1 MKIDIITIFPEFF
14 DPFLETSII
23 KRALDQKL
31 VTIKA
36 HQLRDYS
43 KNKHK
48 KVDDTPYGG
57 GAGMLMTMQPLDDAI
72 SNLKQEKSRVILLSP
87 QGKKFNQKKAIKLSK
102 EEHLI
107 LICGHYEGIDARIE
121 HFIDEE
127 ISIGDYVLTGGEIPA
142 MIIADAVTRLVP
154 GVIHEDSSL
163 EDSLQSGWLK
173 YPQYT
178 KPSEYKGYRVPEVL
192 MSGNHQEII
201 KWREEMRLK
210 STIKKRPDLLKTIKK
225 TESESNKI
233 EEIKK
238 NLKKV

>member
-1 MKIDIITIFPEFF
+1 MFPSKHINS
-14 DPFLETSII
+14 ETT
-23 KRALDQKL
+23 Q
-31 VTIKA
+31 
-36 HQLRDYS
+36 

-72 SNLKQEKSRVILLSP
+72 SNLRDKNSKVILLSP
-87 QGKKFNQKKAIKLSK
+87 QGKRFTQKKAIKLAK
-102 EEHLI
+102 ESHMI

-142 MIIADAVTRLVP
+142 MILSDAIVRLVP
-154 GVIHEDSSL
+154 GVIHEDSSE
-163 EDSLQSGWLK
+163 EDSLQNGWLK

-178 KPSEYKGYRVPEVL
+178 KPNDYKGYLVPEVL
-192 MSGNHQEII
+192 TSGNHQEIL

-210 STIKKRPDLLKTIKK
+210 NTVIKRPDLLKSIKK
-225 TESESNKI
+225 TDAQAIKV
-233 EEIKK
+233 EEIKR
-238 NLKKV
+238 NIKKV

>member
-23 KRALDQKL
+23 KRAIEQDI
-31 VTIKA
+31 VSIKA

-72 SNLKQEKSRVILLSP
+72 SNLRDKNSKVILLSP
-87 QGKKFNQKKAIKLSK
+87 QGKRFTQKKAIKLAK
-102 EEHLI
+102 ESHMI

-142 MIIADAVTRLVP
+142 MILSDAIVRLVP
-154 GVIHEDSSL
+154 GVIHEDSSE
-163 EDSLQSGWLK
+163 EDSLQNGWLK

-178 KPSEYKGYRVPEVL
+178 KPSDYKGYLVPEVL
-192 MSGNHQEII
+192 TSGNHQEIL

-210 STIKKRPDLLKTIKK
+210 NTVIKRPDLLKSIKK
-225 TESESNKI
+225 TDAQAIKV
-233 EEIKK
+233 EEIKR
-238 NLKKV
+238 NIKKV

>member
-23 KRALDQKL
+23 KRAIEQDM
-31 VTIKA
+31 VSIKA

-72 SNLKQEKSRVILLSP
+72 SNLRDKNSKVILLSP
-87 QGKKFNQKKAIKLSK
+87 QGKRFTQKKAIKLAK
-102 EEHLI
+102 ESHMI

-142 MIIADAVTRLVP
+142 MILSDAIVRLVP
-154 GVIHEDSSL
+154 GVIHEDSSE
-163 EDSLQSGWLK
+163 EDSLQNGWLK

-178 KPSEYKGYRVPEVL
+178 KPNDYKGYLVPEVL
-192 MSGNHQEII
+192 TSGNHQEIL

-210 STIKKRPDLLKTIKK
+210 NTVIKRPDLLKSIKK
-225 TESESNKI
+225 TDAQAIKV
-233 EEIKK
+233 EEIKR
-238 NLKKV
+238 NIKKV

>member
-23 KRALDQKL
+23 KRAIEQDI
-31 VTIKA
+31 VSIKA

-72 SNLKQEKSRVILLSP
+72 SNLRDKNSKVILLSP
-87 QGKKFNQKKAIKLSK
+87 QGKRFTQKKAIKLAK
-102 EEHLI
+102 ESHMI

-142 MIIADAVTRLVP
+142 MILSDAIVRLVP
-154 GVIHEDSSL
+154 GVIHEDSSE
-163 EDSLQSGWLK
+163 EDSLQNGWLK

-178 KPSEYKGYRVPEVL
+178 KPNDYKGYLVPEVL
-192 MSGNHQEII
+192 TSGNHQEIL

-210 STIKKRPDLLKTIKK
+210 NTVIKRPDLLKSIKK
-225 TESESNKI
+225 TDAQTIKV
-233 EEIKK
+233 EEIKR
-238 NLKKV
+238 NIKKV